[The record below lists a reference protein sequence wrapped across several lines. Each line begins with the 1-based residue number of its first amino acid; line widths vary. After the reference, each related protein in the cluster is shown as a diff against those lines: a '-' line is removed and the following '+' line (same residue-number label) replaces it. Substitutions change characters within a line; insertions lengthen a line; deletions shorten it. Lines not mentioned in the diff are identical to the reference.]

1 LLKRRYFANQIHS
14 LAFGQITSEHIVGWL
29 YLYGFAKFW
38 LQRYKIN
45 CKTKQYIAIICVY
58 LCFFQRKDRFWQA
71 KEVFLSY
78 PFELGT
84 TNYDSISHR
93 KLTI

>member
-1 LLKRRYFANQIHS
+1 MFR
-14 LAFGQITSEHIVGWL
+14 
-29 YLYGFAKFW
+29 FAKFRP
-38 LQRYKIN
+38 QRYKNN

-84 TNYDSISHR
+84 TNYDRISHR
-93 KLTI
+93 KLTIGLLQSGTLRSNGVKMGY